1 MPQKYRSPAAASGQG
16 ASNFGQTSKLTA
28 VNKKQEMNL
37 KKLRILAL
45 PLTSIALVALAL
57 ADTAPYRA
65 ARKEAD
71 QKMTASAL
79 AKVIKDTEAD
89 VQSLI
94 ACKSTTL
101 YLENHS
107 TKGLSQTPER
117 RSCLLA
123 AIPDVK
129 TAQGAL
135 VASMTATAWLTNQP
149 DDDGI
154 KKAALAAIARG
165 RTALLANKAM
175 SDTVDKVAEA
185 HDRSITMRVLNGQY
199 GSSGEFWTLAKQLDQ
214 AEFGVL
220 LPEVKLRQ
228 DQWRID
234 APAT

>member
-1 MPQKYRSPAAASGQG
+1 M
-16 ASNFGQTSKLTA
+16 TSL
-28 VNKKQEMNL
+28 
-37 KKLRILAL
+37 
-45 PLTSIALVALAL
+45 ALVAVAL
-57 ADTAPYRA
+57 VDTAPYRS

-89 VQSLI
+89 VKSLI
-94 ACKSTTL
+94 ACKSINL
-101 YLENHS
+101 DFENHS
-107 TKGLSQTPER
+107 TKELSQTPER

-154 KKAALAAIARG
+154 KTAALAAIARG

-175 SDTVDKVAEA
+175 SDTIDKVAEA

-199 GSSGEFWTLAKQLDQ
+199 GSSGEFWTLAEQLDQ

-234 APAT
+234 APAPSREG